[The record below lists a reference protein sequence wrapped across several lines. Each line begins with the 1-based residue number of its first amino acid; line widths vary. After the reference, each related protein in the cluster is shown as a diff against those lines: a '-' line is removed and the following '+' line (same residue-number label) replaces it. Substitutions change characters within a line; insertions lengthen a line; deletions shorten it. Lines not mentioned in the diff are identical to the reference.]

1 MNTGH
6 FPTALRRSS
15 RVPTALPIL
24 VTTLDG
30 TQFSEVCET
39 VVVNAHGCAIV
50 SPVKFDAGV
59 PLRLHTKQ
67 GRETT
72 AHVVSCQPVGSDN
85 QTWRLG
91 AKLDHPENFWGLSNC
106 PDDWALRSLPLSSKL
121 QQGPATVTTLDSS
134 KAPGH
139 VSQSPEVILDLVA
152 RRLEAPLRRMI
163 AESLSPLQSQVSAL
177 KETLAR
183 REANPSRFEVSL
195 SSIPLDLEQQLES
208 RLRKDIGPRVLD
220 DSRQQYAHLLDAAK
234 TTIDRTT
241 NEGYQDF
248 LRRTGEELKA
258 VEKRAQDI
266 SAHISAD
273 AHEHVRRGLEEFQQK
288 LLDGG
293 NSLKRL
299 SEELLGFMQHN
310 LNDEHNARRAD
321 LEQFRASVTSESS
334 RLHKDIEELDSRIA
348 RLSEST
354 RLLESGLD
362 RRLSEMCGNTIKD
375 ARSRLESIT
384 SEILEE
390 LTARGLKISG
400 DQLDKSNENMA
411 LVQKNI
417 IASASELI
425 NAEATS
431 ALQAF
436 KHSMDETT
444 SISLDRWRRKL
455 ADGLNALASS
465 FSAKFQSAADRGAEG
480 SQPLDIAAEKQP
492 AP

>member
-72 AHVVSCQPVGSDN
+72 AHVVSWQPIGSDN

-121 QQGPATVTTLDSS
+121 QQSPAIVTTLDST

-163 AESLSPLQSQVSAL
+163 AESLSPLQSQVTAL

-195 SSIPLDLEQQLES
+195 SSIPLELEQQLES

-248 LRRTGEELKA
+248 LRRAGEELKA

-266 SAHISAD
+266 SAHISTD
-273 AHEHVRRGLEEFQQK
+273 ANEHVRRGLEEFQQK

-299 SEELLGFMQHN
+299 SEELLEFMQHN
-310 LNDEHNARRAD
+310 LNDEHNARRAN
-321 LEQFRASVTSESS
+321 LEELRASVTSESS
-334 RLHKDIEELDSRIA
+334 RLHKHIEELDGRIA
-348 RLSEST
+348 RLTEST
-354 RLLESGLD
+354 RSLESGLD
-362 RRLSEMCGNTIKD
+362 KRLSELCSNILKD
-375 ARSRLESIT
+375 ARSQLESIT
-384 SEILEE
+384 SEILAEV
-390 LTARGLKISG
+390 TARGVKIAH
-400 DQLDKSNENMA
+400 DRLDEVNEKLA
-411 LVQKNI
+411 GAEKNI
-417 IASASELI
+417 IATASQRI
-425 NAEATS
+425 SAEATS

-436 KHSMDETT
+436 KNSTDETT
-444 SISLDRWRRKL
+444 RASLEHWRRKL
-455 ADGLNALASS
+455 ADGLSALSRS
-465 FSAKFQSAADRGAEG
+465 FAEKFQAATDVGAEG
-480 SQPLDIAAEKQP
+480 SQH
-492 AP
+492 